1 MDAGLVS
8 IIGSVVGGISLI
20 LANLVGFRR
29 ENRKDHAIVL
39 NKLENLNASV
49 EKLDTKF
56 EGHITDHARGAV

>member
-29 ENRKDHAIVL
+29 ENRKDHTMVL
-39 NKLENLNASV
+39 NKLENLNTSV

-56 EGHITDHARGAV
+56 ERHITDHARGAV